1 MVQHLK
7 HDRILWHIGTHM
19 ELLKQATAIKAAA
32 PEIANAGSEQKNQ
45 LLSEIINELKA
56 HRDDILSANNKD
68 VQAAKATNQNENR
81 IDRMLLNEARI
92 EAMITGIQQVISLK
106 DPIGD
111 IIPFN
116 TLENGLRIAQMT
128 VPLGVVGMIYEARP
142 NVTVDAA
149 VLCLKSGNAVFLR
162 GSKDIMK
169 TNLELIACMQ
179 RACEVSGFSKDI
191 IQFVEDPTHEG
202 AEAFMRLHGFLD
214 VLIPRGGA
222 KLIAECVENASVPLI
237 ETGTGNCHIYVDQSA
252 DYDKAVNIILN
263 AKTQRTSVCNAC
275 ESLLL
280 HQDCV
285 KPFALRLIQ
294 LLKEHGVTIHGDE
307 IIQKLDSDVISADEE
322 DYAKEYLDMELS
334 IKTVKEV
341 SEAITHINRF
351 STHHSEA
358 IIAENPDVIMQFLAE
373 VDSACVYAN
382 ASTRFSD
389 GFEFGLGAEIGI
401 STQKLHARGPMGL
414 KALTTTKYIISGDGQ
429 IRQ

>member
-1 MVQHLK
+1 MKLA
-7 HDRILWHIGTHM
+7 RILRHIGKHM
-19 ELLKQATAIKAAA
+19 ELLTQAKAIKAAA
-32 PEIANAGSEQKNQ
+32 FQIANAGSEQKNQ
-45 LLSEIINELKA
+45 LLSAIIEELKE
-56 HRDDILSANNKD
+56 HTDNILSANKLD
-68 VQAAKATNQNENR
+68 IQTAREAGQNENR
-81 IDRMLLNEARI
+81 IDRMLLNDTRI
-92 EAMITGIQQVISLK
+92 EAMITGIQQVISLA

-169 TNLELIACMQ
+169 TNLALIACMQ
-179 RACEVSGFSKDI
+179 RACVTSGFDKNI

-202 AEAFMRLHGFLD
+202 AEAFMRLHGYLD

-222 KLIAECVENASVPLI
+222 KLIAECVEKASVPLI
-237 ETGTGNCHIYVDQSA
+237 ETGTGNCHIYVDRSA
-252 DYDKAVNIILN
+252 DYDKAAAIILN

-280 HQDCV
+280 HQDSV
-285 KPFALRLIQ
+285 KPFAARLIQ
-294 LLKEHGVTIHGDE
+294 LLKDHNVTIHGDA
-307 IIQKLDSDVISADEE
+307 IIQEVDSDVIGADEK

-334 IKTVKEV
+334 IKTVKDV
-341 SEAITHINRF
+341 NEAIAHINRF

-358 IIAENPDVIMQFLAE
+358 IIAENTDVIMQFLAE

-414 KALTTTKYIISGDGQ
+414 KALTTTKYIIRGNGQ
-429 IRQ
+429 IRK